1 VRAAFALYAEL
12 KKTKI
17 SICPDSTRKGIT
29 GSEADKNSFPRSL
42 GTRRAYA
49 ELKSAETRNSAGRNF
64 KSATNKIP
72 STKRALYRGFCGTQN
87 RREQMPL
94 INKIM
99 KKLPRKQVLPGELEP
114 VRRFKEPLVKPREQQ
129 LSDEEKDEN
138 GEYPVLEREILPER
152 IICPDC
158 GGITLEGL
166 DFCDKCGGELR

>member
-1 VRAAFALYAEL
+1 
-12 KKTKI
+12 
-17 SICPDSTRKGIT
+17 
-29 GSEADKNSFPRSL
+29 
-42 GTRRAYA
+42 
-49 ELKSAETRNSAGRNF
+49 
-64 KSATNKIP
+64 
-72 STKRALYRGFCGTQN
+72 
-87 RREQMPL
+87 MPL

-129 LSDEEKDEN
+129 LSDEGKDEN